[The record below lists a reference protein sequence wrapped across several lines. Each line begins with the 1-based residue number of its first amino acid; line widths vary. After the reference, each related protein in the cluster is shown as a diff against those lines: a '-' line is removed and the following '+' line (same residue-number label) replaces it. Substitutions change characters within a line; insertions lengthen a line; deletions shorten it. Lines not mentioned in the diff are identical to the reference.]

1 MYVKAFAFLLFP
13 LTLILL
19 LLVSF
24 LMNLS
29 MKNFSVNPN
38 KICLLSRV
46 LLWLEKMAGSV
57 TSERNYDEKTYHS
70 RW

>member
-19 LLVSF
+19 LLVSTV
-24 LMNLS
+24 LDSSILV
-29 MKNFSVNPN
+29 SVNSN

-57 TSERNYDEKTYHS
+57 TPERNYDEKTHHKG
-70 RW
+70 W